1 MTAPFSAEYS
11 GNISPIYVT
20 HLSCSSVATKL
31 ATPFRFLPFS
41 EIFQPLHSFHSFR
54 PYTHPTYAALKRL
67 LHLLSF
73 LYVSC
78 RLLTSSHTA
87 LFLHDSDNNTLP
99 LPGPVTAASS
109 PTRSRRFTPPGSRT
123 GPGRSRVTWFPPDR
137 VGPTRSTVAHSAQAH
152 SGSVPG
158 TPVRPGPTRITGGS
172 SARADSDPSVQSRHL
187 TSTTAALRTRK
198 PSRPR

>member
-1 MTAPFSAEYS
+1 MFWESFPYLCDTPLVLVSRNETGHA
-11 GNISPIYVT
+11 ISLPA
-20 HLSCSSVATKL
+20 S
-31 ATPFRFLPFS
+31 FRN
-41 EIFQPLHSFHSFR
+41 FQPLHSFHLFH

-87 LFLHDSDNNTLP
+87 LFLHDSDNNPLP
-99 LPGPVTAASS
+99 LPGPVTAASF

-123 GPGRSRVTWFPPDR
+123 GPGRSRATRFPPDR

-152 SGSVPG
+152 SGSVPS

-172 SARADSDPSVQSRHL
+172 SARADSDPSVQSRHTTL
-187 TSTTAALRTRK
+187 TSAAPPDAPAGTS
-198 PSRPR
+198 PSA

>member
-1 MTAPFSAEYS
+1 M
-11 GNISPIYVT
+11 
-20 HLSCSSVATKL
+20 
-31 ATPFRFLPFS
+31 
-41 EIFQPLHSFHSFR
+41 
-54 PYTHPTYAALKRL
+54 
-67 LHLLSF
+67 
-73 LYVSC
+73 
-78 RLLTSSHTA
+78 LTSSHTA
-87 LFLHDSDNNTLP
+87 LFLHDSDNNLLP

-123 GPGRSRVTWFPPDR
+123 GPGRSRATRFPPDR

-198 PSRPR
+198 SFRPRQGVCCSRSNANGKTVRASDLKQAKRSTWPTTWHRGVRLKLYTTGWRRSYSRA